1 MEGTSINYDFIS
13 TQLFSLA
20 TSVAFTG
27 TLLVLMMCDIA
38 IGTIVA
44 WTDKKISS
52 STSFHGIGKKVIM
65 LIAVGVGAAV
75 GKEANMPLGHIIA
88 GYYCVTELWS
98 IVENMAMAGV
108 PFPPQVVDVLEKLNP
123 GVKRNTLPNN
133 SSPLPSEEKA
143 EPK

>member
-1 MEGTSINYDFIS
+1 MGGTQITYDFIS

-44 WTDKKISS
+44 WTEKKISS
-52 STSFHGIGKKVIM
+52 STSFRGIGKKVIM
-65 LIAVGVGAAV
+65 LIAVGVGASV
-75 GKEANMPLGHIIA
+75 GKEANMPLGQIIA

-108 PFPPQVVDVLEKLNP
+108 PFPPQIIDVLEKLNP
-123 GVKRNTLPNN
+123 GVKRPAPKND
-133 SSPLPSEEKA
+133 SLPSEEKV

>member
-1 MEGTSINYDFIS
+1 MEGTNINYDFIS

-52 STSFHGIGKKVIM
+52 STSFRGIGKKVIM

-75 GKEANMPLGHIIA
+75 GKEANMPLGQIIA

-123 GVKRNTLPNN
+123 GVKRNTLPTN

>member
-1 MEGTSINYDFIS
+1 MEGTHINYDFIS
-13 TQLFSLA
+13 TQLFSIA

-52 STSFHGIGKKVIM
+52 STSFRGIGKKVIM

-75 GKEANMPLGHIIA
+75 GQEAKMPLGQIIA

-98 IVENMAMAGV
+98 IIENMAMVGV
-108 PFPPQVVDVLEKLNP
+108 PFPPQVMDVLEKLNP
-123 GVKRNTLPNN
+123 GVKRSTLSNG
-133 SSPLPSEEKA
+133 SSPLPSEEKV